1 MAVIHETTMVPT
13 KVELLTSWLP
23 TRSWY
28 RGDAVPVLDRVGGFR
43 LDDPDGEVGI
53 EFMAVTDSSGD
64 EPVTYQVPF
73 AYRGAPLDGAEH
85 ALIGT
90 SMHGVL
96 GQRWLYDGTRDPV
109 VVAQILALLEGTAQP
124 QAQHDSGKI
133 DESVAVV
140 TPEIAVPALGSEP
153 VSAEDG
159 SARTDI
165 MVGARVPGSTAI
177 VRINRILRPGD
188 AQSERA
194 GAGHVSAP
202 WRLPDGSSA
211 RGVFLTFAGHA
222 ED

>member
-13 KVELLTSWLP
+13 KVELLASWLP

-28 RGDAVPVLDRVGGFR
+28 RGGARPVLDRVGGFR

-53 EFMAVTDSSGD
+53 EFVAVTDSSGD

-73 AYRGAPLDGAEH
+73 AYRGAPLDGAED

-124 QAQHDSGKI
+124 QAQHDSGKP

-140 TPEIAVPALGSEP
+140 TPEIEVPALGSEP

-159 SARTDI
+159 SSRTDI

-177 VRINRILRPGD
+177 VRINRILQPGGE
-188 AQSERA
+188 QSERA
-194 GAGHVSAP
+194 GAGHVTAP
-202 WRLPDGSSA
+202 WRLPDGSSVH
-211 RGVFLTFAGHA
+211 GVFLSFAGHA